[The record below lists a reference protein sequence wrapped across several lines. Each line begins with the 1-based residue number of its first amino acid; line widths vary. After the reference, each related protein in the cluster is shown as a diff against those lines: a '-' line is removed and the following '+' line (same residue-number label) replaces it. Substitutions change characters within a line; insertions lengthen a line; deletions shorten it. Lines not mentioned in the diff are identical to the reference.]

1 METTLRFG
9 LQTKLRCS
17 CVRQHKFVKLGAII
31 RNDKGDVMAAFSAR
45 GPLVANSEE
54 AKVLVCRKSRV
65 CNGCWVH
72 GAGD

>member
-1 METTLRFG
+1 
-9 LQTKLRCS
+9 
-17 CVRQHKFVKLGAII
+17 
-31 RNDKGDVMAAFSAR
+31 MAAFSAR